1 MVTSTNLNI
10 SDDGSHFSYKATPV
24 KHFVPTSTGNIQGNQ
39 ESTFPLQNVR

>member
-24 KHFVPTSTGNIQGNQ
+24 KHFAPLSTVNVQGNQ
-39 ESTFPLQNVR
+39 ESPFSLHNAH